1 MNTFFLV
8 IGVVLVLLGAR
19 FGYGALRTYRK
30 RELHED
36 AGSWFW
42 GAALFGL
49 LFVGLGGVLIN
60 SYFGDRRTL
69 QEARQRIAADEAVI
83 RFSATGRADTGFDA
97 EFEIANRSIFHHLIS
112 VTVEITAFD
121 CEGPE
126 ITRRCREVRKQE
138 LWLPVDVPPQRVRT
152 VRRTLAGVGAIDGN
166 VLWDY
171 RLIETVG
178 AG

>member
-1 MNTFFLV
+1 MNAFFLV
-8 IGVVLVLLGAR
+8 IGIVLVLLGAR
-19 FGYGALRTYRK
+19 FGYRALQSYRE
-30 RELHED
+30 RDEVED
-36 AGSWFW
+36 AGSWVW

-49 LFVGLGGVLIN
+49 LFIVLGGVLIN
-60 SYFGDRRTL
+60 SYLDDRRAL
-69 QEARQRIAADEAVI
+69 KDARQRIAADETVI
-83 RFSATGRADTGFDA
+83 TFSATGSAAGFDA

-126 ITRRCREVRKQE
+126 ITTRCRDVRKQE
-138 LWLPVDVPPQRVRT
+138 LWLPADVPPQGVRT
-152 VRRTLAGVGAIDGN
+152 VRRTLSGVGAIDGN

-178 AG
+178 AE

>member
-1 MNTFFLV
+1 MSTSFLV
-8 IGVVLVLLGAR
+8 IGIVLVLLGVR
-19 FGYGALRTYRK
+19 FGYGALGTYRK

-49 LFVGLGGVLIN
+49 ILVGLGGVLIN

-83 RFSATGRADTGFDA
+83 RFSATGSADTGFDA

-138 LWLPVDVPPQRVRT
+138 LWLPADVPPQGVRT

-178 AG
+178 AE